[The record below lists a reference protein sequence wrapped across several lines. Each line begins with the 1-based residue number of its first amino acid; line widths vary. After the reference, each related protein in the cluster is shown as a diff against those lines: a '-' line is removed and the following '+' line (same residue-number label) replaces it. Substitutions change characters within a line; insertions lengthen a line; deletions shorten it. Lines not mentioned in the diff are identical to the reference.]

1 VSRPRAFHPLPVA
14 EVIAETEDACSLVL
28 DVPPGLAG
36 AFTYRPGQFLTI
48 RVPGSDGPVARC
60 YSLSSSPHTGD
71 RHTITVKRAGYASNW
86 IADHV
91 RAGTVLDVLP
101 PGGTFTPRDL
111 SADFGHL
118 HREVGAGA
126 GPRPG
131 HADLRQ
137 PR

>member
-1 VSRPRAFHPLPVA
+1 MSRPRAFHPLPVA

-91 RAGTVLDVLP
+91 RAGTVLQSFPHPNLVQGLAWHGNLLATGCDDQKIRIWD
-101 PGGTFTPRDL
+101 T
-111 SADFGHL
+111 A
-118 HREVGAGA
+118 
-126 GPRPG
+126 
-131 HADLRQ
+131 
-137 PR
+137 